1 MKEQATHA
9 ARLKKKQQATSPHK
23 LPYETPR
30 LGTVQLFAHQV
41 LGSCQLEIPCTTI
54 HSISS
59 GS

>member
-9 ARLKKKQQATSPHK
+9 ALLEKQHETSPHK
-23 LPYETPR
+23 LPYEKPR

-54 HSISS
+54 HPNSS
-59 GS
+59 VS